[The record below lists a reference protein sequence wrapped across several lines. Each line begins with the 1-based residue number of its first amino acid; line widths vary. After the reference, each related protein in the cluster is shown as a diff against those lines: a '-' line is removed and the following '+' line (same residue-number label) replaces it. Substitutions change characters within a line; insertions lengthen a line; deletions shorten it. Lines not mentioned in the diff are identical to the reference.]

1 MLENS
6 EKRDNEAATTTTP
19 PSPTT
24 RVSKQ
29 QLQYAL
35 DNAAAVA
42 GTSNAVA
49 TSPSVRADYT
59 IDLPKGAPTPPTNET
74 SAATIT
80 NNLKSGAS
88 WKRRQRPDND
98 NKDNDNTP
106 LATQGCSLGA
116 QRSRPEVEEDDQ
128 RLQPLPKKILM
139 QVPTLEECLG
149 KEYLAKLRHEEERVE
164 QSYVKP
170 KETVEEKEQ
179 GSQESESLDIIAD
192 SQDIQFVAGS
202 GSQRTNL
209 LGQLEQMEE
218 VGENTLQN
226 KGKKS
231 NSKETG
237 LRSEGMKLGAKKSAR
252 RNK

>member
-35 DNAAAVA
+35 DNAVAVA

-49 TSPSVRADYT
+49 ASPPVVGTGARA
-59 IDLPKGAPTPPTNET
+59 PPTNET
-74 SAATIT
+74 PAATIT

-98 NKDNDNTP
+98 NKDSENTP

-128 RLQPLPKKILM
+128 WLQPLPKKILM

-192 SQDIQFVAGS
+192 SQDIQFVAGL